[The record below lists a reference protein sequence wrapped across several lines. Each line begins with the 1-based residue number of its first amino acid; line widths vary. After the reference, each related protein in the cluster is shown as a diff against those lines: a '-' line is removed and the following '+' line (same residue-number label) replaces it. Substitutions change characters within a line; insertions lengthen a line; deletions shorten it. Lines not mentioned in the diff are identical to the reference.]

1 MNKESPDTARMTAL
15 AGQSGTVPLF
25 ATPFTAVNTGA
36 DRHFNARL
44 VSLCESQRSAPGLPG
59 PGLPEN
65 PSRDPLHF
73 RGRDDFLDSADATAG
88 ELKRLILGQ
97 ASTVVAG
104 LNSIGAAEFAKLHIQ
119 ARGWCSIVQRNG
131 HVPAQ
136 HFPGA
141 SWLAVYCVQAG
152 EPNAESKSAGVLRLY
167 ERRLGSIYRDAST
180 WELNSPYRYGN
191 HTWSP
196 VPGWMA
202 LFPAHVSHEVSVVRS
217 VTSLILVF
225 AMIRFMDANAKDS
238 RYG

>member
-1 MNKESPDTARMTAL
+1 MTAL
-15 AGQSGTVPLF
+15 APQSGTVPLF

-36 DRHFNARL
+36 DSLFNARL
-44 VSLCESQRSAPGLPG
+44 ASLCESQRSATGV
-59 PGLPEN
+59 
-65 PSRDPLHF
+65 
-73 RGRDDFLDSADATAG
+73 DFLDSADAIAV

-97 ASTVVAG
+97 AATVVAG
-104 LNSIGAAEFAKLHIQ
+104 LSSIGAAEFARLHIQ

-152 EPNAESKSAGVLRLY
+152 ESDAGFKSAGVVRLY

-180 WELNSPYRYGN
+180 WELKSPYCYGN

-196 VPGWMA
+196 LPGWMA
-202 LFPAHVSHEVSVVRS
+202 LFPAHLPHEVSVVRS
-217 VTSLILVF
+217 ATALILVF
-225 AMIRFMDANAKDS
+225 AMIRFMDADAKDS
-238 RYG
+238 RKG

>member
-1 MNKESPDTARMTAL
+1 MSDTGRMTAL

-25 ATPFTAVNTGA
+25 ATPFSAVNTGA

-44 VSLCESQRSAPGLPG
+44 ASLCEAQRLAALPG
-59 PGLPEN
+59 DA
-65 PSRDPLHF
+65 SRDPLHF
-73 RGRDDFLDSADATAG
+73 RGQDVFLESADATAV

-104 LNSIGAAEFAKLHIQ
+104 LSSIGTAEFAKLHIQ
-119 ARGWCSIVQRNG
+119 ARGWCSVVQRDG

-141 SWLAVYCVQAG
+141 SWLAVYCAQAG
-152 EPNAESKSAGVLRLY
+152 EPDAEIKSAGVLRLY

-180 WELNSPYRYGN
+180 WELKSPYRYGN
-191 HTWSP
+191 HTWTP
-196 VPGWMA
+196 VPGCMA
-202 LFPAHVSHEVSVVRS
+202 LFPAHVPHEVSVVRS
-217 VTSLILVF
+217 STALILVF

-238 RYG
+238 RHG